1 MLLKKV
7 ITPHHTPHPV
17 TVNMVT
23 ATEIVSL
30 VLMGPKVLKGLQ
42 VPMGQQV
49 PMVTLAPRALK
60 VPRVKLVRKEE
71 LVNRVLLVVQVMLD
85 TLALPVQQVPPDLKA
100 L

>member
-1 MLLKKV
+1 
-7 ITPHHTPHPV
+7 
-17 TVNMVT
+17 
-23 ATEIVSL
+23 
-30 VLMGPKVLKGLQ
+30 
-42 VPMGQQV
+42 MGQQV